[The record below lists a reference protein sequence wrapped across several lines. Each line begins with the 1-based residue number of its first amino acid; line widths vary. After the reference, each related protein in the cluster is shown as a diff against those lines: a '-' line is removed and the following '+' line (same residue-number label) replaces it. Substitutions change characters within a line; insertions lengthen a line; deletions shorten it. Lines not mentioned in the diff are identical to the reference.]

1 MLPSTF
7 SPDWL
12 KKLSDPYAVLGV
24 SVTADDRRVLKRYHA
39 IAKVLHPDRYLLAEP
54 ANREFASQL
63 FTRLVNPAYEKIKQE
78 KGRAEVM
85 ALLRFQVRRLVN
97 HPPLVPQSDIAREL
111 LGKPLHEAEVFYEK
125 AIADLAD
132 TQFNPLDRFGH
143 SSQHISELNLVYL
156 HLKMGD
162 SFVREKRTGLVA
174 ASKVKP
180 VSQHV
185 LNLTDQDTQADYAQ
199 RHYDRAQQY
208 MKREAW
214 GQAILELR
222 DALKITPNQAE
233 YHSLLGLAY
242 LRQDMPGMATVHFRQ
257 ALKLNPTEPLAMQ
270 FASKFNLGTTPPA
283 PSQSAAIASKE
294 KIEIKGKIEVER
306 KSMFGLFRRR

>member
-54 ANREFASQL
+54 ANREPANQL
-63 FTRLVNPAYEKIKQE
+63 FTRLINPAYEKIKQE

-85 ALLRFQVRRLVN
+85 ATLRFHVRRLV
-97 HPPLVPQSDIAREL
+97 HQSPLVLQSDIAREL

-132 TQFNPLDRFGH
+132 TQFHPLEHFDH
-143 SSQHISELNLVYL
+143 CSHHIGELNLVYL

-185 LNLTDQDTQADYAQ
+185 LNLADQDPQTDYAR

-222 DALKITPNQAE
+222 DALKIAPNQAE

-257 ALKLNPTEPLAMQ
+257 ALKLNATEPLAMQ
-270 FASKFNLGTTPPA
+270 FASKLNLRMNPSASA
-283 PSQSAAIASKE
+283 PSTAIGAQE
-294 KIEIKGKIEVER
+294 KNEVKGKIAIER
-306 KSMFGLFRRR
+306 KSVFGLFRRN